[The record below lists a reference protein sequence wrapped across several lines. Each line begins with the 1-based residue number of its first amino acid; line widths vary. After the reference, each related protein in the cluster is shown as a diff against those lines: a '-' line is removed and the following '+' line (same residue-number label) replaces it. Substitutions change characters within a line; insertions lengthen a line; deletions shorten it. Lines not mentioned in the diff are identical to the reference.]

1 MPVIWRRLWEI
12 LNNIQRWY
20 QINYVTI
27 ANGIQHLSW
36 VLEPSKN
43 SQMHSICIIGLTTF
57 HETCQTGIVILIS
70 R

>member
-1 MPVIWRRLWEI
+1 MLAIWRRLWEI
-12 LNNIQRWY
+12 LNSIQRWY

-27 ANGIQHLSW
+27 ASGKQHLSW

-43 SQMHSICIIGLTTF
+43 SKMHSICIIGLTIF
-57 HETCQTGIVILIS
+57 PETCETGIIILIS